1 MHMHTLH
8 NKLSKPESLWSGV
21 CLLIEPFPA
30 LLLWKR
36 DVFLHFWK
44 CPISPINYYFYCNH
58 PSILWVTNCIIAPTL
73 PNCSDFETTK
83 MLFWKYRSKKNK
95 RMCSTPLTDLLCLH
109 IWLPDMLLFKAVVSH
124 SKTVLSYSVLWLSLW
139 FAVTICNI
147 FSCIFYICLFTDYLS
162 SNTICERQGHQWT

>member
-1 MHMHTLH
+1 M
-8 NKLSKPESLWSGV
+8 EWV
-21 CLLIEPFPA
+21 CPLVEPFPA

-58 PSILWVTNCIIAPTL
+58 PSIIWVTNCIIAPTL

-95 RMCSTPLTDLLCLH
+95 RVCSTPLTDLLCLH

-124 SKTVLSYSVLWLSLW
+124 SKAVLSLIACYG
-139 FAVTICNI
+139 
-147 FSCIFYICLFTDYLS
+147 CLFDLPLLYAIYFPVFSTSAYSL
-162 SNTICERQGHQWT
+162 TTYHQILYVKGGGTSGLNAR